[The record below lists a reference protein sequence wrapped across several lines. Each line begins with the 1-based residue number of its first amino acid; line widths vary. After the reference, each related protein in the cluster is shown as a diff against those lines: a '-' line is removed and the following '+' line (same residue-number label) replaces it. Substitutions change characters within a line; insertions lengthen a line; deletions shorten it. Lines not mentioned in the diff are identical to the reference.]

1 MNRTNEKAVETLF
14 FLSAFF
20 SALLTIAIFGF
31 MLVLGLPLFAEGRF
45 FAIITQPW
53 APHLGFFGIYPMI
66 VGTLAISLLSMLFAF
81 PLSLGCAILISVV
94 SRGKISWLLRK
105 TVEMMTG
112 IPTVIYGFVGIFLL
126 VRLVREFFSTG
137 SGMCVLTAS
146 LMMTLLVS
154 PTMILFF
161 CDSFERVPSSYGQA
175 VLAVGGTEIQRFLYV
190 TLPGS
195 WTGILIGFS
204 LSLGRALG
212 DTLIALMIAGNAV
225 QTPSSLLDSART
237 LTSHIALVF
246 AADYESLEFKAI
258 FACGIFLYIFTTL
271 LVMVVRLLGNKR
283 ERWAR

>member
-1 MNRTNEKAVETLF
+1 MNRTNEKAVEMLF

-20 SALLTIAIFGF
+20 SALLTITIFGF
-31 MLVLGLPLFAEGRF
+31 MLVLGLPLFGEGRF
-45 FAIITQPW
+45 FTIITQPW
-53 APHLGFFGIYPMI
+53 APHLGSFGIFPMI

-105 TVEMMTG
+105 MVEMMTG

-126 VRLVREFFSTG
+126 VRLVREFFATG
-137 SGMCVLTAS
+137 SGMCVLSAS
-146 LMMTLLVS
+146 LMLTLLVS

-161 CDSFERVPSSYGQA
+161 CDSFERVPISYGKA
-175 VLAVGGTEIQRFLYV
+175 VLAMGGTEIQKFLYV

-195 WTGILIGFS
+195 WPGIVIGTT

-225 QTPSSLLDSART
+225 QTPGSLLDSART

-258 FACGIFLYIFTTL
+258 FACGVFLYLFTTL
-271 LVMVVRLLGNKR
+271 LVIVVRVLGKGQ